1 MKFDYCIGNPP
12 YQKIDGGFG
21 AADAGS
27 PVYNDFFN
35 AAKQICK
42 VEEMIFPSKWMVGG
56 RGLDSFRQSI
66 KEDKSIKKIVDYANA
81 GDVFD
86 KVHIDGGVCI
96 VLRDNEYTGNVDY
109 TYYTSDGLK
118 LQSKRDFNNEKSN
131 YIVRDSRK
139 ETILN
144 KCIKQKQFSCIVSAR
159 KPYGID
165 TFLFNEPE
173 RFPSAMLNDKPFKDS
188 YHIYGIKGKKG
199 GAKRVDGY
207 VHKDIV
213 LNNVESISKY
223 KIFMGKSYSTDAIN
237 PPKRILAE
245 PNEICTET
253 FLMIGP
259 FDTKEEQINC
269 ETYMNTTFFKFLL
282 HAGHGTMNVSSAVF
296 CYTPL
301 QNFTSNS
308 DIDWNKSISDIDKQ
322 LYKKYG
328 LSKEEIDFIENTI
341 KEMN

>member
-12 YQKIDGGFG
+12 YQKSDGGAG

-27 PVYNDFFN
+27 PVYNAFFD

-56 RGLDSFRQSI
+56 KGLDSFRKSI
-66 KEDKSIKKIVDYANA
+66 KEDKSIKTIVDYANA
-81 GDVFD
+81 GDVFN

-96 VLRDNEYTGNVDY
+96 VLRNSEYTGNVDY
-109 TYYTSDGLK
+109 THHTADGII
-118 LQSKRDFNNEKSN
+118 LQSSRDFNNEKSD

-144 KCIKQKQFSCIVSAR
+144 KCSTQNQFSSIVSTR

-173 RFPSAMLNDKPFKDS
+173 RFPLAMLNDKPFKDS
-188 YHIYGIKGKKG
+188 YHIFGVKGKKG
-199 GAKRVDGY
+199 GAKRVEGY

-213 LNNVESISKY
+213 SSNIASIPKY
-223 KIFMGKSYSTDAIN
+223 KIFMGKTYSTDAIN

-259 FDTKEEQINC
+259 FDTKEEQTNC
-269 ETYMNTTFFKFLL
+269 ETYMNTIFFRFLL
-282 HAGHGTMNVSSAVF
+282 HAGHGTMNVSSSVF
-296 CYTPL
+296 CYAPL
-301 QNFTSNS
+301 QDFTPSS
-308 DIDWNKSISDIDKQ
+308 DIDWSKSIPEIDQQ
-322 LYKKYG
+322 LYKKYN
-328 LSKEEIDFIENTI
+328 LTKEEIDFIESHV
-341 KEMN
+341 KAME